1 MSEDILS
8 RFSPAQRPA
17 VPDVSLRFIVE
28 NPRWVEQRFQV
39 DEETRKLATL
49 VADRD
54 LALANHETAGLA
66 LATVLHWR
74 VLEDPLA
81 ANDRW
86 AWAEYRAWLQLLKSL
101 HGKTLEAALLR
112 LRGEAV
118 YVPLGIGLQ
127 QPQQQGSF
135 FARFRS
141 LLGGGR

>member
-1 MSEDILS
+1 MSEGLQQ
-8 RFSPAQRPA
+8 FTPVQKPT

-49 VADRD
+49 IADRD

-66 LATVLHWR
+66 LATVLHWWL
-74 VLEDPLA
+74 LEDPLA
-81 ANDRW
+81 TSDRW
-86 AWAEYRAWLQLLKSL
+86 AWTEYRAWLQLLKSL
-101 HGKTLEAALLR
+101 RGKTLDAALWR

-118 YVPLGIGLQ
+118 FVPVGVGLQ
-127 QPQQQGSF
+127 QPQQQGGFLS
-135 FARFRS
+135 RFRS